1 MDEND
6 YELSEYKLTRYF
18 EKIGLLVQNILERPE
33 KSVLTYDILDTETS
47 RLNKLITLHLFTFQT
62 PIFNY

>member
-18 EKIGLLVQNILERPE
+18 EKIGLLVQNILERTE

-47 RLNKLITLHLFTFQT
+47 RLNKLIALHLFTFQT